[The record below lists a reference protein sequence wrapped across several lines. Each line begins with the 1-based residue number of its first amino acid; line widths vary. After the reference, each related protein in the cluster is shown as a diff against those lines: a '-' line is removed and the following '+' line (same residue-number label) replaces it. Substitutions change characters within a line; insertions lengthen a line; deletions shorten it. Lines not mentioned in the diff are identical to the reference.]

1 MIGLFKKKEQNNKIN
16 LSNYFNWIKSLDKQ
30 KLELSN
36 QDLDE
41 RLSQSKLVYKFLKS
55 DKGKKLLNSICLEMK
70 DIGFPEISSKIEL
83 DLLIEIFSPETLNQ
97 IFFNPSNGFYKAN
110 NNGAFKQTIK
120 VNENF
125 GYILAPKGVILIVGS
140 SNTILPVITSIIL
153 SYICGN
159 VTVCQLS
166 KLNKDIIKNFIDS
179 IPSDCSN
186 YVHYTNLDHHMPNDE
201 KLLKELLVEIPW
213 NVINVWGGEEANN
226 FYYQNIAKNSNRP
239 KIINMEPLTGIVII
253 QKSFLGNNLEKVSKD
268 LARSITEMGQQLCSS
283 PTEGFIIN
291 DTNNDET
298 DDVFFNKLVG
308 YLEELYI
315 EFSDF
320 ESSYFKLDRMLTYA
334 QDNNSKVYNS
344 NKYGNKISIISSDGK
359 SVFSDINDNQ
369 HLSIHERRNFLE
381 LINTSDFE
389 CLLEL
394 IYKIN
399 SKKTH
404 KEIKKIQTILVFGD
418 KEFNTKVLKL
428 AKNIGAYRVVDAN
441 YIFERHPLEALDGIH
456 LVDEFTYQISIIGSI
471 TYNQNI

>member
-1 MIGLFKKKEQNNKIN
+1 MIGLFKKKEQNIKID
-16 LSNYFNWIKSLDKQ
+16 LSNSFNWIKNLDKQ
-30 KLELSN
+30 KFQLSN
-36 QDLDE
+36 QDLDK

-55 DKGKKLLNSICLEMK
+55 DKGKNLLNSIFLEMT
-70 DIGFPEISSKIEL
+70 DIGFPEISSKKEL

-97 IFFNPSNGFYKAN
+97 IFFNPSNGFN
-110 NNGAFKQTIK
+110 NSNYSGKFKQTIK
-120 VNENF
+120 ISENY
-125 GYILAPKGVILIVGS
+125 GYVIAPTGLVLIVGS

-159 VTVCQLS
+159 VSVCQLS
-166 KLNKDIIKNFIDS
+166 KLNKAIIKKFVDG
-179 IPSDCSN
+179 IPSDCTN
-186 YVHYTNLDHHMPNDE
+186 YVHYTNLDHNIPSDE
-201 KLLKELLVEIPW
+201 SLLKELLTQVPW

-226 FYYQNIAKNSNRP
+226 FYFKNVAKNLNRP

-253 QKSFLGNNLEKVSKD
+253 QRSYLKNNLNEVSKE
-268 LARSITEMGQQLCSS
+268 LAISISEMGQQLCSS
-283 PTEGFIIN
+283 PTEGFIVNDIN
-291 DTNNDET
+291 DYQI
-298 DDVFFNKLVG
+298 DDIFFNKLVG

-315 EFSDF
+315 EFSDY
-320 ESSYFKLDRMLTYA
+320 ETNYFKLDRMLTYA

-344 NKYGNKISIISSDGK
+344 KKYGNKISIIRSDSK

-381 LINTSDFE
+381 LINTNDDNSV
-389 CLLEL
+389 LKL
-394 IYKIN
+394 IN
-399 SKKTH
+399 SINLKKTH

-418 KEFNTKVLKL
+418 KEFNTNVLKL

-471 TYNQNI
+471 PYNQNI

>member
-55 DKGKKLLNSICLEMK
+55 EKGEKLLNSIFLEMK

-97 IFFNPSNGFYKAN
+97 IFFNPSNGFYKSN
-110 NNGAFKQTIK
+110 NNGVFKQTIK

-125 GYILAPKGVILIVGS
+125 GYVLAPKGIILVVGS

-166 KLNKDIIKNFIDS
+166 KLNKNIIKNFIDS
-179 IPSDCSN
+179 IPSDCSH
-186 YVHYTNLDHHMPNDE
+186 YVHYTNLDHHIPNDE
-201 KLLKELLVEIPW
+201 KVLKELLVKVPW

-226 FYYQNIAKNSNRP
+226 FYYQNIAKNSHRP

-253 QKSFLGNNLEKVSKD
+253 QKSFLENNSEKVSKD

-291 DTNNDET
+291 DTNNDEN

-320 ESSYFKLDRMLTYA
+320 ESNYFRLDRMLTYA

-344 NKYGNKISIISSDGK
+344 NKFGNKISIIRSDIK
-359 SVFSDINDNQ
+359 SVFADISDNQ

-381 LINTSDFE
+381 LIYTSNFE
-389 CLLEL
+389 YLLEL
-394 IYKIN
+394 IKKIN

-404 KEIKKIQTILVFGD
+404 EEIKKIQTILVFGD

-456 LVDEFTYQISIIGSI
+456 LVGEFTYQISIIGSI
-471 TYNQNI
+471 PYNQNI